1 MVENIRIDEA
11 ARVATEADIDVVAE
25 LVASALDSIAEQRG
39 GNLWT
44 NREARSLPAT
54 DSVASAIAN
63 PDHQVIVGLLDEQ
76 VVGYAMV
83 RLETLA
89 DDTVLG
95 VVDDLF
101 VLPEAREVGVGE
113 EVMNQILAWV
123 DEKGCRGIDAAA
135 LPGDRQTKNF
145 FESNGLVARAI
156 IVHRDLRD

>member
-1 MVENIRIDEA
+1 MVQDIRIDEG
-11 ARVATEADIDVVAE
+11 ARVATEADIDVVAD
-25 LVASALDSIAEQRG
+25 LVAAALDSIAEQRG

-54 DSVASAIAN
+54 ESVAHAVAN
-63 PDHQVIVGLLDEQ
+63 SDHRVIVGLLDQQ

-113 EVMNQILAWV
+113 EVMNQILEWV
-123 DEKGCRGIDAAA
+123 AEKGCRGIDAAA

-156 IVHRDLRD
+156 LVHRDLRT